1 MAVRTLRWIGLGGLA
16 LGMVGI
22 VVVLVAGG
30 WAATGIGTNHSGTT
44 AGVIGAMITGWGF
57 VLAFTT
63 WFTSLLM
70 RKR

>member
-1 MAVRTLRWIGLGGLA
+1 
-16 LGMVGI
+16 MVGI